1 MNEYQ
6 ITQTLRLVF
15 IIMKI
20 QLNLNATSFL
30 LIDYNLKY
38 RLLNTTI
45 DLNLHLL
52 VLNKNY
58 EVEGYLIQKLN
69 QS

>member
-1 MNEYQ
+1 
-6 ITQTLRLVF
+6 
-15 IIMKI
+15 MKI